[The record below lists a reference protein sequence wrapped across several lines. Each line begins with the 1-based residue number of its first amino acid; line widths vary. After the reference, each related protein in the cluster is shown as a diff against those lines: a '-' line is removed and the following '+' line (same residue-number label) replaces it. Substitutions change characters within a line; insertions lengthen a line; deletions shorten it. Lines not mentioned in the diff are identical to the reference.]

1 MEDEEKQKENLFKHI
16 KEFIYNLKREKRI
29 INRRLQEIERLE
41 KEILLILS
49 NPELAEEILRGEDNE
64 NNSCN

>member
-1 MEDEEKQKENLFKHI
+1 MEDEEKQKDNLFRHT

-49 NPELAEEILRGEDNE
+49 NPELAQEILKGDDNE
-64 NNSCN
+64 DK